1 MLIIGGGE
9 CGGRAALALRGRG
22 YDGPVTLVGREPHLP
37 YERPPLSK
45 TALVSETERQPKLVA
60 ERGSFADRRV
70 ECLTGADA
78 IAIDR
83 ERRIVAL
90 ADGRTLP
97 YDRLLLAT
105 GALPR
110 RLALP
115 GADGQRCAYLRTHD
129 DALRI
134 RRALKA
140 GSHLAVLGGGFIG
153 LELAA
158 SARRRGVRVTVIEAL
173 PRILTRGVPEE
184 IARVIDARHRAEGV
198 TILCG
203 TAVLGLRNEPAGLEL
218 ALAGGKSV
226 VADLLVIGIGA
237 VPDTELAQ
245 KAGLRLENGIAVDA
259 QLQTS
264 DPDIFAA
271 GDCCSFPL
279 PIYGGRRVRLEC
291 WRNALDQGALAA
303 RNMMG
308 ARETVSA
315 VPWFWSDQH
324 DLVLQIAGLPD
335 EGVTM
340 VRRELPDGAF
350 ILFHLSGDGRLVSA
364 TGIGRGNAVAKDIR
378 LAEMLIARRARPDP
392 TVLAEP
398 RFKLKSLLAA

>member
-9 CGGRAALALRGRG
+9 CGGRAALALREHG
-22 YDGPVTLVGREPHLP
+22 YDGSVTLVGREPHLP

-45 TALVSETERQPKLVA
+45 AAMMAETEPQPKLVA
-60 ERGSFADRRV
+60 GRESFADRRIQ
-70 ECLTGADA
+70 CLTGAHA
-78 IAIDR
+78 VSIDP
-83 ERRIVAL
+83 EQRIVAL

-115 GADGQRCAYLRTHD
+115 GADGERCAYLRTHD

-134 RRALKA
+134 RRALTSE
-140 GSHLAVLGGGFIG
+140 SHLAVLGGGFIG

-158 SARRRGVRVTVIEAL
+158 SARRRGARVTVIEAL

-184 IARVIDARHRAEGV
+184 VAQVVDARHRAEGA

-203 TAVLGLRNEPAGLEL
+203 KAVLGLHHGPSGLEI
-218 ALAGGKSV
+218 ALGGGESV

-245 KAGLRLENGIAVDA
+245 KAGLCIENGIAVDA

-264 DPDIFAA
+264 APGIFAA

-308 ARETVSA
+308 TRETVSA
-315 VPWFWSDQH
+315 VPWFWSDQY

-340 VRRELPDGAF
+340 VRRALPDGAF

-364 TGIGRGNAVAKDIR
+364 TGIGHGNAVAKDIR
-378 LAEMLIARRARPDP
+378 LAELLIARRAAPDP
-392 TVLAEP
+392 EALAEP